1 LQQIGLGQV
10 DDGEDGVEASRLSS
24 TGFGRFQWQRVTK
37 ASRLSPISSL
47 AKGDDDGESSSEMS
61 VRYSNSRSQIGG
73 VEAVVVV
80 DTLIF
85 VSLGQWL

>member
-1 LQQIGLGQV
+1 M
-10 DDGEDGVEASRLSS
+10 
-24 TGFGRFQWQRVTK
+24 
-37 ASRLSPISSL
+37 ISSL

-85 VSLGQWL
+85 VSLGGSDLLIFVSLGRWL